1 MTFYATG
8 PFPAEYRG
16 DAFVALHGSWNRA
29 NRTGYKVVFAKVK
42 DGAPAK
48 RLRGLPDRLQVAA
61 PAQPDGTGTWG
72 RPVGVAAG
80 RDGALY
86 VSDDLGNVVWRVAYQ
101 P

>member
-1 MTFYATG
+1 M
-8 PFPAEYRG
+8 
-16 DAFVALHGSWNRA
+16 
-29 NRTGYKVVFAKVK
+29 VFAKVK
-42 DGAPAK
+42 DGVPAK
-48 RLRGLPDRLQVAA
+48 RYEDFLTGFTVAA

-72 RPVGVAAG
+72 RPVGVVAG